1 MKMKLAGFHLI
12 YHLGT
17 LTEISLS
24 LSAAIFY
31 MDDCIG
37 KFTLYISYV
46 PEKLFV
52 KSYFKYSQE
61 IQ

>member
-1 MKMKLAGFHLI
+1 
-12 YHLGT
+12 
-17 LTEISLS
+17 
-24 LSAAIFY
+24 

-52 KSYFKYSQE
+52 KSYFEYSQE